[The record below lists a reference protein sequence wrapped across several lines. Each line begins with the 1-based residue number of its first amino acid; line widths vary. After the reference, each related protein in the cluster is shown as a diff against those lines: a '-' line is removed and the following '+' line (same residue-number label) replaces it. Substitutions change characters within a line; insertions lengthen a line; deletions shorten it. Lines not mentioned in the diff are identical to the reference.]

1 LDFLGAFSGLER
13 IVIIGGAMLVGYWG
27 YRMFATDRTP
37 ALIFMGVACA
47 VLFAALLSGG
57 SHVRSIGKSYQL
69 ATTSAPV
76 PVAEPALPAPA
87 PALLEPGIAPQSAGV
102 AASAAAGDEAKSAPS
117 SDAQEQPAAPAA
129 TKPIVIDADAEVLS
143 SQELGGRIVSIKSEA
158 ITLEWSPRRQRD
170 SD

>member
-47 VLFAALLSGG
+47 VLFAALLTGG
-57 SHVRSIGKSYQL
+57 SHVRNVGKSYQL
-69 ATTSAPV
+69 ATASVPEPVVEPAASAPV
-76 PVAEPALPAPA
+76 PALP
-87 PALLEPGIAPQSAGV
+87 EPITAPQPASV
-102 AASAAAGDEAKSAPS
+102 VASAAADDEAKSAP
-117 SDAQEQPAAPAA
+117 APEAHEQQAAPKA
-129 TKPIVIDADAEVLS
+129 TNAIDADSEVLS

-170 SD
+170 AD